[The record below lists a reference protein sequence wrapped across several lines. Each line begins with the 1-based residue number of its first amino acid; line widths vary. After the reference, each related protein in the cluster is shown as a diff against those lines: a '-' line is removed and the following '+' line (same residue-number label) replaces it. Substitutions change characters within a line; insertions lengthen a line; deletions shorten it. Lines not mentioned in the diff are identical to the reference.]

1 MEMKRSL
8 AVAVSLLVSAA
19 AYAGD
24 GSGWET
30 VATGKV
36 TIKMRALPGEHVR
49 EILAEGDID
58 APARTVAEA
67 VANADNFAKFMPY
80 TKESRFVGEPKADGS
95 RLAYMRVSAPVI
107 ADRDFFLASKVLQP
121 LADDGTGEFKN
132 EWHAVNTYPHRHG
145 IVRVTTNTGGW
156 TVTSLGPGRC
166 HAVYR
171 FVVDP
176 GGALP
181 EWIADLGNR
190 SGVPGVFKAVEKEA
204 NRLETEKLKTA
215 TAQLP

>member
-1 MEMKRSL
+1 MKRT
-8 AVAVSLLVSAA
+8 AVVAVSLLVSAV

-24 GSGWET
+24 GGGWET
-30 VATGKV
+30 VGTGKV

-49 EILAEGDID
+49 EILAEGDLD
-58 APARTVAEA
+58 APARAVAEA
-67 VANADNFAKFMPY
+67 VVNADNFAKFMPY
-80 TKESRFVGEPKADGS
+80 TKESRFVGELQADGS
-95 RLAYMRVSAPVI
+95 RLAYLRISAPVI
-107 ADRDFFLASKVLQP
+107 ADRDFFLSAKVLQP
-121 LADDGTGEFKN
+121 LSDDGTGEFKN
-132 EWHAVNTYPHRHG
+132 AWHAVSTYPHRHG

-156 TVTSLGPGRC
+156 TVRSLGPGRC

-190 SGVPGVFKAVEKEA
+190 SGVPGVFAAVEKEA
-204 NRLETEKLKTA
+204 KRLETGKLKTA